1 MSAKGYSLHLGLN
14 RVEPTHY
21 GGWDGALN
29 ACEADAKDMQAIAKK
44 LGFKS
49 DLLLTSAASSAN
61 VVSRLINLAATLA
74 VGDILWLTYSGHGG
88 QMPDTNH
95 DEADGQDET
104 WVLFDRQ
111 LIDDELYALFAKFKA
126 GVRIIVL
133 SDSCHSGTVMR
144 AMPPRPGEAPA
155 ARVRLM
161 PPDVALR
168 TFQAHAALYKA
179 IQKATPPSEKGGAK
193 AAVLLISGCQDNQ
206 TSLDGARN
214 GLFTEKM
221 LKTWN
226 DGKFTG
232 NYKHFR
238 DRIAALMPATQTPN
252 FFKAGATNGS
262 FEAQKPLTI

>member
-1 MSAKGYSLHLGLN
+1 MPAKGYSLHLGLN

-21 GGWDGALN
+21 GGWDGTLN
-29 ACEADAKDMQAIAKK
+29 ACEADAKDIQAIAKK
-44 LGFKS
+44 LGYKS

-61 VVSRLINLAATLA
+61 VISRLTNLAATLGA
-74 VGDILWLTYSGHGG
+74 GDILWLTYSGHGG

-95 DEADGQDET
+95 DEPDGQDET

-111 LIDDELYALFAKFKA
+111 LIDDELYALFGKFKA

-133 SDSCHSGTVMR
+133 SDSCHSGSVVR
-144 AMPPRPGEAPA
+144 AMPPSPGAAPA

-168 TFQAHAALYKA
+168 TYREHAALYNA
-179 IQKATPPSEKGGAK
+179 IQKATPPSEKGGVK

-206 TSLDGARN
+206 TSLDGVRN

-232 NYKHFR
+232 NYKQFR

-252 FFKAGATNGS
+252 FFKAGAVSTT
-262 FEAQKPLTI
+262 FEGQKPLTI

>member
-133 SDSCHSGTVMR
+133 SDSCHSGTVTR